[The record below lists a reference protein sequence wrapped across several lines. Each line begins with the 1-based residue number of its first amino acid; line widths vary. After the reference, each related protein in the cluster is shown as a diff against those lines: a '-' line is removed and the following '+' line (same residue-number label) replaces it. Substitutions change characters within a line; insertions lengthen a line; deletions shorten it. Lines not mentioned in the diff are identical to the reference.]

1 MAAVRL
7 TAATSHV
14 KWVKGMRS
22 KLGSARRT
30 LIPTESTIGSKI
42 DGLNIDTAESK
53 LREPRDVLI
62 PSLQRGLGIMR
73 WR

>member
-7 TAATSHV
+7 TAAASHV

-22 KLGSARRT
+22 ELGSARRT
-30 LIPTESTIGSKI
+30 LIPTQSTIGSKI
-42 DGLNIDTAESK
+42 VILHIDRDESK
-53 LREPRDVLI
+53 LREQWDVLI
-62 PSLQRGLGIMR
+62 PSLQRVLGIRR